1 MTCEHNHQRVIL
13 HPCGDAVFASR
24 RRGRTSPG
32 VIIPGRAARALL
44 ALWPW
49 WLEARKGW
57 GAALRNSWGFPAGL
71 AGQAAFWLSDGTRIR
86 TGIWTPDSWD
96 GRDLQG
102 GERLVSASP
111 FDQLWW
117 TGDPAIPDGLHIGVQ
132 RKLSD
137 DCVVNAYRH
146 TLEVHTQQGSVH
158 FEPAE
163 DAVISRALNH
173 LRG

>member
-1 MTCEHNHQRVIL
+1 MTCECDRPRVII
-13 HPCGDAVFASR
+13 HPFSEALFAKR
-24 RRGRTSPG
+24 RRGFVSDG
-32 VIIPGRAARALL
+32 AVIPRSAARALL
-44 ALWPW
+44 DLWPW
-49 WLEARKGW
+49 WQARRHTW
-57 GAALRNSWGFPAGL
+57 GAALRNSWGFPAGF
-71 AGQAAFWLSDGTRIR
+71 AGQAAFWLADGTRIR
-86 TGIWTPDSWD
+86 TGVWTPDSWD